1 MSKRKY
7 NKKNEKTIKY
17 ESANFTKEQ
26 MIEIQSEAYYRAL
39 KRIEAEKIEDS
50 NVPNEQ
56 QNSKWNEDLKFILN
70 VVFWPWKIS
79 KRFQL
84 SDCICDSILV
94 LIVSIILKSMGV
106 IIWLFSSV
114 YIATIVGQIL
124 IGASGL
130 GNISYM
136 MFGVLGMMIGSF
148 LFLGGK
154 EFSKENDSNKIY
166 AYSACIIAL
175 ISCVIGIITLFGK

>member
-70 VVFWPWKIS
+70 VVF
-79 KRFQL
+79 
-84 SDCICDSILV
+84 
-94 LIVSIILKSMGV
+94 
-106 IIWLFSSV
+106 
-114 YIATIVGQIL
+114 
-124 IGASGL
+124 
-130 GNISYM
+130 
-136 MFGVLGMMIGSF
+136 
-148 LFLGGK
+148 
-154 EFSKENDSNKIY
+154 
-166 AYSACIIAL
+166 
-175 ISCVIGIITLFGK
+175 